1 MSVKDSLPVNTLSEN
16 VELDI
21 DEHEPKNI
29 KRNIEIIFVMEL
41 QLFGINHKTTKLS
54 ERELFIINDSNQE
67 DFKNFFDSSFNDS
80 IESFFSLSTCNRTE
94 VYVYGA
100 SLNIKQIA
108 QKTLEFFGSSDYLND
123 DLYFFNGNE
132 AIEHMCYVASGLD
145 SQVLGEQ
152 EILGQFKQSIQTYIG
167 LGSLNGPFQK
177 LTEDIISIAKAART
191 ETQIGFNPLSVSG
204 LSLKIVQEIFEDPT
218 QQKLT
223 IVGAGQMAMSVIE
236 NFFTNGITN
245 INAVN
250 RSKKTLIINNALSIE
265 TTQLSQLGTLIKNTD
280 ILVTSINSPLPIIGK
295 GLIEQA
301 MRERKNKP
309 MLLID
314 LGVPRNIENQ
324 VRDLEYAY
332 LFTIEDI
339 ELFTQENL
347 EERSSEA
354 LKARD
359 IIQQRIESL
368 IQEKANK
375 NNRNEAYI
383 ALKNVSNNLDEQDF
397 LELLNSDDPCA
408 SLKQMNV
415 VSEDQLQYISTLTP
429 HAVLSM
435 IKEIRSA

>member
-80 IESFFSLSTCNRTE
+80 IESFFALSTCNRTE

-100 SLNIKQIA
+100 SLNITQIA

-123 DLYFFNGNE
+123 DLYFFNGNA

-152 EILGQFKQSIQTYIG
+152 EILGQFKQSIQTFIG

-223 IVGAGQMAMSVIE
+223 ILGAGQMAMSVIE

-250 RSKKTLIINNALSIE
+250 RSKKTLTINNVLSIE
-265 TTQLSQLGTLIKNTD
+265 TTQLSQLGALIQNTD

-339 ELFTQENL
+339 ELVTQENL

-359 IIQQRIESL
+359 LIQQRIESL

-408 SLKQMNV
+408 SLKQMHV

>member
-1 MSVKDSLPVNTLSEN
+1 MPVYTLSEN

-132 AIEHMCYVASGLD
+132 AFEHMCYVASGLD

-152 EILGQFKQSIQTYIG
+152 EILGQFKQSIHTYIG

-339 ELFTQENL
+339 ELVTQENL

-359 IIQQRIESL
+359 LIQQRIESL

-435 IKEIRSA
+435 IKEIRNA

>member
-1 MSVKDSLPVNTLSEN
+1 MPVNTLSEN
-16 VELDI
+16 VELDN

-123 DLYFFNGNE
+123 DLYFFNGNK

-265 TTQLSQLGTLIKNTD
+265 TTQLSQLGTLIQNTD

-339 ELFTQENL
+339 ELVTQENL

-359 IIQQRIESL
+359 LIQQRIESL

-383 ALKNVSNNLDEQDF
+383 ILKNVSNNLDEQVF